1 MDPQHHA
8 SHIYWAS
15 QPHPTM
21 SPVGFPGNAPWKT
34 QLKPGQCLHNPDP
47 TRPAPVESSALT
59 CHTRCTYTDIS
70 GLLYG
75 LWAPQGPW

>member
-8 SHIYWAS
+8 AHIYCAS
-15 QPHPTM
+15 QLHPTM
-21 SPVGFPGNAPWKT
+21 SSVGFLGNAPWKT

-47 TRPAPVESSALT
+47 THPAPVESSALA
-59 CHTRCTYTDIS
+59 CHTRCTYMDIS

-75 LWAPQGPW
+75 P